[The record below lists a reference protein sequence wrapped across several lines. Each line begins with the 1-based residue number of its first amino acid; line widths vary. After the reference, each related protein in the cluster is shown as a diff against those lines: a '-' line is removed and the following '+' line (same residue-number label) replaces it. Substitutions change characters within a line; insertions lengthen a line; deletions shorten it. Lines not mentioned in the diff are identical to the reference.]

1 VTSLAARLYAA
12 VSAEPG
18 NLAIS
23 PHSVAVA
30 LNLAA
35 YGARGPTRDEIETV
49 VGDAGK
55 PIEGACTEVRAER
68 ASKGEWVELSSANR
82 LFGQQGLAWQPDLQE
97 LLTVVDYADSDAA
110 RVVINVWTSS
120 QTHER
125 ILEIV
130 PDGVLD
136 KETLLVL
143 VNALYLKA
151 AWMDP
156 FRETS
161 TTDADFHLS
170 DGTVVQVPTM
180 LGHVGAQVGAGEG
193 WRSARLPY
201 VGGTLAMTVVLPD
214 PGRLADVE
222 ALVAE
227 RDWSAVLEA
236 PAHERLELHLPR
248 FTVRAGARL
257 REVLIALGMPTA
269 FTDDA
274 DFSGLTIDARPEVR
288 ACEPRRE
295 PLKISEVL
303 HEAFVAVDEQ
313 GTEAAAATAVVMQRA
328 GAIPQPPVP
337 FVVDR
342 PFLFAIH
349 EVANGTPLFVGPLFV
364 GRISD
369 PR

>member
-1 VTSLAARLYAA
+1 VTSLAARLYTA
-12 VSAEPG
+12 VSAEGG

-35 YGARGPTRDEIETV
+35 YGARGGTRDEIEAV
-49 VGDAGK
+49 VAGAGQ
-55 PIEGACTEVRAER
+55 PVEG
-68 ASKGEWVELSSANR
+68 GEWVELSSANR
-82 LFGQQGLAWQPDLQE
+82 LFGQQGLTWQPDLQE

-110 RVVINVWTSS
+110 RAVINEWTSG

-125 ILEIV
+125 IPEIV

-136 KETLLVL
+136 EETLLVL

-151 AWMDP
+151 AWADP
-156 FRETS
+156 FHETS
-161 TTDADFHLS
+161 TTDADFHLT
-170 DGTVVQVPTM
+170 DGTVVRVPTM

-227 RDWSAVLEA
+227 HDWSAVLDA
-236 PAHERLELHLPR
+236 PSHERLELRLPR
-248 FTVRAGARL
+248 FTVRAAARL
-257 REVLIALGMPTA
+257 GELLAALGMPTA

-274 DFSGLTIDARPEVR
+274 DFSGLTVD
-288 ACEPRRE
+288 E

-303 HEAFVAVDEQ
+303 HEAFVAVDEE

-328 GAIPQPPVP
+328 GAMPQQPVP

-349 EVANGTPLFVGPLFV
+349 ETSTGTPLFVG
-364 GRISD
+364 RIVD
-369 PR
+369 PRS

>member
-1 VTSLAARLYAA
+1 MTSLAARLYAA
-12 VSAEPG
+12 VSAEGG

-35 YGARGPTRDEIETV
+35 YGARGRTREEIEAV
-49 VGDAGK
+49 VAGAGQPVDPETCADA
-55 PIEGACTEVRAER
+55 
-68 ASKGEWVELSSANR
+68 WVELSSANR

-97 LLTVVDYADSDAA
+97 LLTIVDYADSDAA
-110 RVVINVWTSS
+110 RAVINDWTSG

-125 ILEIV
+125 IPEIV

-136 KETLLVL
+136 EETLLVL

-151 AWMDP
+151 AWADP

-161 TTDADFHLS
+161 TTDADFHLG
-170 DGTVVQVPTM
+170 DGSVVQVPTM
-180 LGHVGAQVGAGEG
+180 LGYVGAQTGAGEG

-214 PGRLADVE
+214 PGRVADVE
-222 ALVAE
+222 ALVAA
-227 RDWSAVLEA
+227 RDWSSVLDA
-236 PAHERLELHLPR
+236 PSYERLEVRLPR
-248 FTVRAGARL
+248 FTVRAAARL
-257 REVLIALGMPTA
+257 RDVLVALGMPTA
-269 FTDDA
+269 FGDEA
-274 DFSGLTIDARPEVR
+274 DFSGLTVE
-288 ACEPRRE
+288 E

-303 HEAFVAVDEQ
+303 HEAFVAVDEE

-328 GAIPQPPVP
+328 GAMPQPPVP

-349 EVANGTPLFVGPLFV
+349 DEHGTPLFVGRV
-364 GRISD
+364 AD
-369 PR
+369 PRKGQE

>member
-12 VSAEPG
+12 TAADGG

-30 LNLAA
+30 LDLAA
-35 YGARGPTRDEIETV
+35 YGARGRTREEIETV
-49 VGDAGK
+49 VGDAGR
-55 PIEGACTEVRAER
+55 PVDG
-68 ASKGEWVELSSANR
+68 GEWVELSSANR
-82 LFGQQGLAWQPDLQE
+82 LFGAQGLSWQPDLQE
-97 LLTVVDYADSDAA
+97 LLTVVDYADSEAA
-110 RVVINVWTSS
+110 RAVINAWTSA

-125 ILEIV
+125 IPEIV

-136 KETLLVL
+136 EKTLLVL

-161 TTDADFHLS
+161 TSDAGFHLS

-180 LGHVGAQVGAGEG
+180 LGRVGAQVGAGDG

-214 PGRLADVE
+214 VGRLADVE

-227 RDWSAVLEA
+227 RDWAAVLDA
-236 PAHERLELHLPR
+236 PGHERLELHLPR

-257 REVLIALGMPTA
+257 REVLVALGMPTA

-274 DFSGLTIDARPEVR
+274 DFSGLTVD
-288 ACEPRRE
+288 E

-328 GAIPQPPVP
+328 GAMPQPPVP

-349 EVANGTPLFVGPLFV
+349 DVATGTPLFAGPLFV

>member
-1 VTSLAARLYAA
+1 MTSLAARLYAA
-12 VSAEPG
+12 VSAEDG
-18 NLAIS
+18 NLALS

-30 LNLAA
+30 LTLAA
-35 YGARGPTRDEIETV
+35 YGARGRTREEIEAV
-49 VGDAGK
+49 VAGAGQ
-55 PIEGACTEVRAER
+55 PVEE
-68 ASKGEWVELSSANR
+68 SEWVELSSANR
-82 LFGQQGLAWQPDLQE
+82 LFGQQGLAWQPDLSD

-110 RVVINVWTSS
+110 RAVINAWTSE

-125 ILEIV
+125 IPEIV

-136 KETLLVL
+136 EETLLVL

-151 AWMDP
+151 AWSDP
-156 FRETS
+156 FHESS
-161 TTDADFHLS
+161 TTDADFHLT

-180 LGHVGAQVGAGEG
+180 LGTVGAQVGAGDG
-193 WRSARLPY
+193 WRSARLAY

-227 RDWSAVLEA
+227 RDWSAVLDA
-236 PAHERLELHLPR
+236 PAHERLELRLPR
-248 FTVRAGARL
+248 FTVRAAARL
-257 REVLIALGMPTA
+257 REVLVALGMPTA

-274 DFSGLTIDARPEVR
+274 DFSGLTVD
-288 ACEPRRE
+288 EPPKEQLR
-295 PLKISEVL
+295 ISEVL

-328 GAIPQPPVP
+328 GAMPQPPVP

-342 PFLFAIH
+342 PFLFVIH
-349 EVANGTPLFVGPLFV
+349 ELSTGTPLFVGRVL
-364 GRISD
+364 D
-369 PR
+369 PRQ

>member
-12 VSAEPG
+12 FAAEPG
-18 NLAIS
+18 NLALS

-35 YGARGPTRDEIETV
+35 YGARGRTREEIEAV
-49 VGDAGK
+49 VAGAGQ
-55 PIEGACTEVRAER
+55 PVDG
-68 ASKGEWVELSSANR
+68 GEWVDLSSANR
-82 LFGQQGLAWQPDLQE
+82 LFGQQGLSWQPDLEE
-97 LLTVVDYADSDAA
+97 LLTVVDYADSEAA
-110 RVVINVWTSS
+110 RAAINSWTSE

-125 ILEIV
+125 IPEIV
-130 PDGVLD
+130 PTGVLD
-136 KETLLVL
+136 EETLLVL

-156 FRETS
+156 FHATS
-161 TTDADFHLS
+161 TTDADFHLA
-170 DGTVVQVPTM
+170 DGTAVPVSTM

-201 VGGTLAMTVVLPD
+201 VGDTLAMTVVLPD

-222 ALVAE
+222 ALVVE
-227 RDWSAVLEA
+227 RDWVAVLEA
-236 PAHERLELHLPR
+236 PSHDRLELRLPR
-248 FTVRAGARL
+248 FTVRASARL
-257 REVLIALGMPTA
+257 GELLAALGMPTA

-274 DFSGLTIDARPEVR
+274 DFSGLTVE
-288 ACEPRRE
+288 E

-303 HEAFVAVDEQ
+303 HEAFVAVDEE

-328 GAIPQPPVP
+328 GGIPQPPVP

-342 PFLFAIH
+342 PFLFVIH
-349 EVANGTPLFVGPLFV
+349 AVEDGTPLFVGRV
-364 GRISD
+364 VD

>member
-1 VTSLAARLYAA
+1 MTSLAARMYAA
-12 VSAEPG
+12 LAGEAG
-18 NLAIS
+18 NLAVS
-23 PHSVAVA
+23 PHSIAVA

-35 YGARGPTRDEIETV
+35 YGARGRTRDEIEAV
-49 VGDAGK
+49 VGGAGQ
-55 PIEGACTEVRAER
+55 PVEG
-68 ASKGEWVELSSANR
+68 GEWVELSSANR
-82 LFGQQGLAWQPDLQE
+82 LFGQQGLTWQPDLEE
-97 LLTVVDYADSDAA
+97 LLTVVDYHDSDAA
-110 RVVINVWTSS
+110 RAVINAWTSV

-125 ILEIV
+125 IPEIV

-136 KETLLVL
+136 EETLLVL

-151 AWMDP
+151 AWQDP
-156 FRETS
+156 FHETS
-161 TTDADFHLS
+161 TAEADFHLA

-180 LGHVGAQVGAGEG
+180 FGHVGARVGAGEG

-201 VGGTLAMTVVLPD
+201 VGGTLALTVVLPD

-222 ALVAE
+222 NLVTE

-236 PAHERLELHLPR
+236 PSQERLELKLPR
-248 FTVRAGARL
+248 FTVRASSRL
-257 REVLIALGMPTA
+257 GELLAALGMPTA

-274 DFSGLTIDARPEVR
+274 DFSGLTV
-288 ACEPRRE
+288 EPRTE

-328 GAIPQPPVP
+328 GAMPQPPVP

-342 PFLFAIH
+342 PFLFVIH
-349 EVANGTPLFVGPLFV
+349 DVEHGAPLFV
-364 GRISD
+364 GRVVD
-369 PR
+369 PH

>member
-1 VTSLAARLYAA
+1 MTSLAARLYAA
-12 VSAEPG
+12 LADEAG
-18 NLAIS
+18 NLALS

-35 YGARGPTRDEIETV
+35 YGARGVTREEIAAV
-49 VGDAGK
+49 VGDSGM
-55 PIEGACTEVRAER
+55 PVEG
-68 ASKGEWVELSSANR
+68 GEWVELSSANR
-82 LFGQQGLAWQPDLQE
+82 LFGQQGLAWQPDLEE
-97 LLTVVDYADSDAA
+97 LLTTVDFADSDAA
-110 RVVINVWTSS
+110 RGVINAWTSE

-125 ILEIV
+125 IPEIV
-130 PDGVLD
+130 PKGVLD
-136 KETLLVL
+136 EETLLVL

-161 TTDADFHLS
+161 TTEADFHLG

-180 LGHVGAQVGAGEG
+180 VGHVGAQVGAGQG

-222 ALVAE
+222 ALVVE
-227 RDWSAVLEA
+227 RDWAAVLDA
-236 PAHERLELHLPR
+236 PAHERLELRVPR
-248 FTVRAGARL
+248 FTVRAAARL
-257 REVLIALGMPTA
+257 GEVLAALGMPTA

-274 DFSGLTIDARPEVR
+274 DFSGLTVD
-288 ACEPRRE
+288 E

-328 GAIPQPPVP
+328 GAMPQPPVP

-349 EVANGTPLFVGPLFV
+349 EVATGTPLFVGRV
-364 GRISD
+364 AD
-369 PR
+369 PRETMR